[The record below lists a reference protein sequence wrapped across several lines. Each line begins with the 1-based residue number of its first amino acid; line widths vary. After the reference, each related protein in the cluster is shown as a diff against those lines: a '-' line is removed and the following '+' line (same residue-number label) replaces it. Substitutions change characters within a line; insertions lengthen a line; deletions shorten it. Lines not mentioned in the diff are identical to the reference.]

1 MLWCWNMA
9 WSKWDD
15 EKWNYLKILQ
25 INSCSECLFSEYG
38 ICWILNNLLK
48 SKKHDDDEDAD
59 GENKYDNEDDWDK
72 KKCKYVVSKKN
83 VKVSHWLL
91 LALLLCFQLSPL
103 DVDKL
108 PLTAGVYRK
117 LWQRAVQQKHNNES
131 DYPEGDQSEC
141 DRWALNEPSWWSWI
155 L

>member
-1 MLWCWNMA
+1 MKTLMVRTNMTM
-9 WSKWDD
+9 KMI
-15 EKWNYLKILQ
+15 ETRKNVNTLYL
-25 INSCSECLFSEYG
+25 
-38 ICWILNNLLK
+38 
-48 SKKHDDDEDAD
+48 
-59 GENKYDNEDDWDK
+59 
-72 KKCKYVVSKKN
+72 KKN

-117 LWQRAVQQKHNNES
+117 LWRRAVQQKHNNES

-141 DRWALNEPSWWSWI
+141 DR
-155 L
+155 